1 MNIATRPLS
10 DITKEAIMV
19 LNNTIGLAST
29 LRFINQFSTGCGDY
43 TEERKKIFENME
55 LDDIV
60 TEIKQMRTNRKG
72 YQDRTPHH

>member
-1 MNIATRPLS
+1 MNIMTRSLN

-19 LNNTIGLAST
+19 LNNTIGLTST
-29 LRFINQFSTGCGDY
+29 LRFINQFSTGYGDY

-60 TEIKQMRTNRKG
+60 AEIKQTRTNRKG
-72 YQDRTPHH
+72 